1 MAKHERIHLDVDD
14 KELLTSL
21 SIGDK
26 VDIRIRGEVKSVS
39 APYEYDEEVGRMGS
53 VDKNPGSISLE
64 ISKRTIKK
72 GGNVFSE
79 LEEDE
84 SED

>member
-1 MAKHERIHLDVDD
+1 MAKHERIHLDVSDS
-14 KELLTSL
+14 ELLSSL

-26 VDIRIRGEVKSVS
+26 VSVSIRGEIKSVS
-39 APYEYDEEVGRMGS
+39 APYEYDS
-53 VDKNPGSISLE
+53 VEREGPVDQSPGSISIE
-64 ISKRTIKK
+64 ITKRTIKK